1 MADPMKPTAFLL
13 FLLCMMLAP
22 LSAFPEEAKARSPQ
36 DVVSGQTY
44 LLSQSWWRDS
54 GGQASFDE
62 ARTQDYRPYEGLFS
76 KGYSPAVDWI
86 RLRIA
91 ASDTGLRLLLS
102 PPWLDQITLFDPNT
116 GAAPRTLGDHYPPS
130 SRRFHGVGF
139 SFDLAPS
146 DQPRDLWLR
155 LQTSSAHLLLADVVA
170 LEQLD
175 WVMAGSIVEPS
186 VYITLMLILFF
197 ILLASWWLQRD
208 RVIAA
213 YLMRHLAVAYYICGF
228 YGLPTLWLSD
238 WLPPLFFDKAFS
250 MSVLLVLPL
259 AVRFDQAILT
269 SYRPHRTLLW
279 LVKSLPWVSLF
290 LLLPFVLGM
299 ESLAL
304 QLNSL
309 LLLAFACIVFAA
321 SLSCRPPESVELLL
335 PKRALVLYYFL
346 VMGGLLIGLSTV
358 IGILPPKPWALNLL
372 VWHNLVTAVLMT
384 IFLFVRGQRWVGESR
399 RAHWMLR
406 LTQNSL
412 QLEQRR
418 RKEASMFLHMLMH
431 ELKTPL
437 AVVTLALGARQ
448 GREQKLGQAREEV
461 RNMKAILE
469 RCLQL
474 DQLHEGLDDKPL
486 QLRLETLDVV
496 ELVRHLAQAMP
507 ELNRRLRL
515 AAQPLE
521 ICSDRQLLGI
531 ILGNLLG
538 NAALYSAPATPI
550 ALTIKKE
557 VKQGRAGLWLRL
569 DNRPGI
575 AGWPDAERVFD
586 TYYRAPGAKAMSGS
600 GLGLPLALQL
610 AQNLG
615 GTLRYCPTATEI
627 GFELWLPDP

>member
-1 MADPMKPTAFLL
+1 MHHLIRRIVFLL
-13 FLLCMMLAP
+13 ALLLALP
-22 LSAFPEEAKARSPQ
+22 LASATTQEATAQSDQR
-36 DVVSGQTY
+36 Y

-91 ASDTGLRLLLS
+91 ASDTSLRLLLS
-102 PPWLDQITLFDPNT
+102 PPWLDQITLFDPEIS
-116 GAAPRTLGDHYPPS
+116 AAPRTLGDYYPPS
-130 SRRFHGVGF
+130 SSRFHGIGF
-139 SFDLAPS
+139 SFDLTASPL
-146 DQPRDLWLR
+146 PRDVWLR
-155 LQTSSAHLLLADVVA
+155 LQTNSAHLVLADVVA

-175 WVMAGSIVEPS
+175 WVMASAIVEPS
-186 VYITLMLILFF
+186 VYITLMLILFC

-208 RVIAA
+208 RVIAV
-213 YLMRHLAVAYYICGF
+213 YLVRHLAVTYYICGF
-228 YGLPTLWLSD
+228 YGLPTLWFSD

-250 MSVLLVLPL
+250 LSVLLVLPL
-259 AVRFDQAILT
+259 AVRFDRVLLT
-269 SYRPHRTLLW
+269 IYRPHRALLW

-290 LLLPFVLGM
+290 LLLPFVLGH

-309 LLLAFACIVFAA
+309 LLLVFAGIVFAA
-321 SLSCRPPESVELLL
+321 ALSCRPPKSVELLL

-346 VMGGLLIGLSTV
+346 VMGGLFIGLATV
-358 IGILPPKPWALNLL
+358 IGLLPPRAWALDLL
-372 VWHNLVTAVLMT
+372 VWHNLITAVLMT
-384 IFLFVRGQRWVGESR
+384 TFLFVRGQRWVRESQ
-399 RAHWMLR
+399 RAYWALR

-437 AVVTLALGARQ
+437 AVITLALGARQ
-448 GREQKLGQAREEV
+448 GREQKLEQARVEV

-474 DQLHEGLDDKPL
+474 DQLHASQGDKPL
-486 QLRLETLDVV
+486 QLKLELLDVV
-496 ELVRHLAQAMP
+496 ELVREVIQALP
-507 ELNRRLRL
+507 GPHRRFTYE
-515 AAQPLE
+515 PWPME
-521 ICSDRQLLGI
+521 IQSDRQLLGI
-531 ILGNLLG
+531 ILSNLLG
-538 NAALYSAPATPI
+538 NAALYSDQAAPI
-550 ALTIKKE
+550 NLSIKGAVE
-557 VKQGRAGLWLRL
+557 QGQAGLLLRL
-569 DNRPGI
+569 YNRPGV
-575 AGWPDAERVFD
+575 AGWPDAEQVFD
-586 TYYRAPGAKAMSGS
+586 AYYRAPGAKAISGS

-615 GTLRYCPTATEI
+615 GALRYCPTATEI
-627 GFELWLPDP
+627 GFDLWLPDHRV